1 MRGDMS
7 VSLDMS
13 LLNAMLD
20 KIAEVANDIILDVPD
35 WVDHLSDMEKVFFMA
50 VFIALLFF
58 LILVK
63 AANRKHTPKK
73 GRSFVSSIVLVMLF
87 SFGAG
92 WMLDSRFAL
101 HHMLNFG

>member
-1 MRGDMS
+1 MS

-13 LLNAMLD
+13 LLNAVLD
-20 KIAEVANDIILDVPD
+20 KIAEVANDIILDVTD

-63 AANRKHTPKK
+63 AANRKHAPKQ
-73 GRSFVSSIVLVMLF
+73 GRSFMSSIILVMLF

-92 WMLDSRFAL
+92 WMIDSRFDVQDVI
-101 HHMLNFG
+101 NFF

>member
-1 MRGDMS
+1 MS
-7 VSLDMS
+7 VSLNVD
-13 LLNAMLD
+13 LLKAMLD
-20 KIAEVANDIILDVPD
+20 KLVEVTNDLIVEVSD

-63 AANRKHTPKK
+63 AANRKHAPKR
-73 GRSFVSSIVLVMLF
+73 GRSFVSSVVLVMLF